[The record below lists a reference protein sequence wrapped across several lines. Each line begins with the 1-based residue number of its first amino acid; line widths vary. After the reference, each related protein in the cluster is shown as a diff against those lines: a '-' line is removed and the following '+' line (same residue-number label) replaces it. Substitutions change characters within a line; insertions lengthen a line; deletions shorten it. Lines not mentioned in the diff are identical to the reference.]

1 MSTRSIADLPGPRRL
16 PLVGNMHSLR
26 RPDRFVFKVEEWA
39 RRYGP
44 VFRFDLGP
52 RRNVVLGDPADI
64 NAVMRDRPEGFTR
77 GGDLET
83 VFREAGTAGVFS
95 AEGDDWRRARR
106 LVVTALNS
114 NHLQRYFGVVRTAG
128 ERLQARLER
137 DARGGE
143 PLEIART
150 LTSYSLDIIS
160 ALAFGHDLNTLERG
174 ENELQ
179 RHIERHLR
187 ILNRRALTPV
197 PYWRWLR
204 LPSDRAWE
212 RSLAELHRAVAGF
225 IAEARERLEARP
237 ELREEPENFLESML
251 AAQQKEGRFTD
262 KEIVGN
268 TLTLLIAG
276 EDTTAYTMAWTTWL
290 LARRPDIQA
299 RWAEEASEVLGEA
312 RFVTDYEKVGELAY
326 GEAVLRESMRLKPV
340 APFTGFRPIDEVTIG
355 GVRIPA
361 GTQVIVLLRHAGLYE
376 SGVERALEF
385 DPERWL
391 GDDEGA
397 APDQKSFLAFGAGPR
412 FCPGRN
418 LAFLEAKAGMATIAR
433 NFEFELD
440 QSGGPVTEKQNFA
453 MVPENLRVRL
463 RPRSG
468 IAIPSEAGT
477 PPAAPSR

>member
-1 MSTRSIADLPGPRRL
+1 MTTRSIADLPGPRRL

-26 RPDRFVFKVEEWA
+26 RPDRFVFKIEEWA

-44 VFRFDLGP
+44 VFRLDLGP
-52 RRNVVLGDPADI
+52 RRTVVLGDPADI
-64 NAVMRDRPEGFTR
+64 NAVMRDRPDGFVR
-77 GGDLET
+77 GADIET

-95 AEGDDWRRARR
+95 AEGDEWRRARR

-128 ERLQARLER
+128 ERLGARLER
-137 DARGGE
+137 DAASGE
-143 PLEIART
+143 PLDISRT

-179 RHIERHLR
+179 RHIEAHLR
-187 ILNRRALTPV
+187 ILNRRAVMPV
-197 PYWRWLR
+197 PYWRRFR

-212 RSLAELHRAVAGF
+212 RSLAELRRAVTGF
-225 IAEARERLEARP
+225 IAEARERIEARP
-237 ELREEPENFLESML
+237 ELREEPENLLESML
-251 AAQQKEGRFTD
+251 AAQQNEGRFTD
-262 KEIVGN
+262 EEIVGN
-268 TLTLLIAG
+268 ALTLLIAG

-290 LARRPDIQA
+290 LAQRPDIQA
-299 RWAEEASEVLGEA
+299 RWAAEASEVLGDA
-312 RFVTDYEKVGELAY
+312 RFVEEYEQVAELAY

-340 APFTGFRPIDEVTIG
+340 APFTGFKALEDVTIG
-355 GVRIPA
+355 EVRIPA
-361 GTQVIVLLRHAGLYE
+361 DTHLLVLLRHAGLYE
-376 SGVERALEF
+376 GGVERALEF

-391 GDDEGA
+391 GDDDGA

-433 NFEFELD
+433 SFEIELD
-440 QSGGPVTEKQNFA
+440 ESSGPVTEKQNFA

-463 RPRSG
+463 RSR
-468 IAIPSEAGT
+468 AGRQAGRV
-477 PPAAPSR
+477 PYRGR